1 MAGPPHHTRGS
12 GSPVAGLPRFSQ
24 RRFPSPSNAMRPPC
38 ECALGGWLSFGSQ
51 LPVTRQSVP
60 SPLQSPAAI
69 DEFASMMCS
78 KLGKSFG
85 AVQMA
90 DPSEPRMAR
99 MIPAVSSAVSFELAV
114 KLEKVLKTMAG
125 SGSSLCNRITT
136 GVDITSL
143 KSRKRT
149 SLRTLP
155 PMAGS
160 SGPRGDSKGHHQA
173 CTGGSKA
180 PCGMKMQAGSAG
192 LHCAVAGRHWPF
204 AQNVP
209 AGQATFAHAF
219 GCCCVCGIEQVPS
232 DWQRPSAQ
240 SESLVHRFWPV
251 PALPEV
257 GLPLPHPATT
267 IATAKN
273 SPETPRPPIAHLR
286 PNTRVVAKEVV
297 IGGRSGKRPLERSQS
312 GARQSAGHPILHPT
326 RDPPAHPAPDHA
338 PKCRMLKGFAEL

>member
-1 MAGPPHHTRGS
+1 MAGPPHQTRGS

-24 RRFPSPSNAMRPPC
+24 SRFPSPSKAMRPPC

-125 SGSSLCNRITT
+125 SGSSLCNLITT
-136 GVDITSL
+136 GVDITWL
-143 KSRKRT
+143 KSGKRT

-155 PMAGS
+155 PMTGS
-160 SGPRGDSKGHHQA
+160 SGPSGDSKGHHQV
-173 CTGGSKA
+173 CMGGSNA
-180 PCGMKMQAGSAG
+180 PWGMKMQAGSAG
-192 LHCAVAGRHWPF
+192 LHCAVAGKHWPF
-204 AQNVP
+204 AQKVP
-209 AGQATFAHAF
+209 AGQLTLAHAF
-219 GCCCVCGIEQVPS
+219 ACCCVAGTEHVPS
-232 DWQRPSAQ
+232 DWQRPSPQ
-240 SESLVHRFWPV
+240 SESLVHRFWP
-251 PALPEV
+251 ATLPEP
-257 GLPLPHPATT
+257 GLPLPQAAP
-267 IATAKN
+267 IATAAS
-273 SPETPRPPIAHLR
+273 SPRSPRPPIAHLH
-286 PNTRVVAKEVV
+286 PHVRVAAKEVV
-297 IGGRSGKRPLERSQS
+297 IGGLGGKRLLESPL
-312 GARQSAGHPILHPT
+312 SAVRHPPS
-326 RDPPAHPAPDHA
+326 PPAQ
-338 PKCRMLKGFAEL
+338 